1 MSGCRPR
8 RPSGKDNKSKPKEE
22 RTVEEETE
30 DVLLRKHKNGKLVSW
45 RPRRPISDSIKSVPF
60 GRIARVVH
68 LDEAFIIDRCG
79 RMEPR
84 PITDFSAFHPNGLPD
99 DHPCKKLRVLW
110 FCPQEHPDANS
121 KYGNVEFSLDIHWV
135 LDRWKKVYHIE
146 NISYPTVTLCRVLLT
161 NTDYGKLFS
170 KYAPTAT
177 VEGPRLFPLSNDHPC
192 NPWASNKGR
201 FHTVREDC
209 PRYKGEGF
217 NKHGLILEF
226 LIEATDEDT
235 REIVRR
241 SRRRSRNHFPS
252 GIDGDD
258 LWCHKYARRHQEC
271 TWQCDRFEVDWLV
284 QQFDMNFF
292 I

>member
-8 RPSGKDNKSKPKEE
+8 RPSGKDNKSKSKERKAGPSDRDNKSKSKE
-22 RTVEEETE
+22 RKVEEEVE
-30 DVLLRKHKNGKLVSW
+30 DVLLKNHENGNLISW
-45 RPRRPISDSIKSVPF
+45 GPRRPIPDSIKSVPF
-60 GRIARVVH
+60 DRIARVVH

-110 FCPQEHPDANS
+110 FSPQEHPDANS
-121 KYGNVEFSLDIHWV
+121 KYGNIEFSLDIHWV
-135 LDRWKKVYHIE
+135 LDRWKRVYHIE

-161 NTDYGKLFS
+161 NTDYGELFR

-177 VEGPRLFPLSNDHPC
+177 IEEPCLLPLSNDHLC
-192 NPWASNKGR
+192 NPWASNKGLL
-201 FHTVREDC
+201 HIVRKNY

-226 LIEATDEDT
+226 LIETTDEDT

-241 SRRRSRNHFPS
+241 SEKRLRDHLPS
-252 GIDGDD
+252 GDEEDD
-258 LWCHKYARRHQEC
+258 LWCQ
-271 TWQCDRFEVDWLV
+271 
-284 QQFDMNFF
+284 
-292 I
+292 